1 MTAFYG
7 KHPCTEGNIGR
18 QYLCQIATYRQF
30 FKKPWL
36 TPHNHCVVGDRMFL
50 SNLLIHITLSDGIDM
65 TTICRPRPTAAASQA
80 RHKDFP
86 ALTQS
91 RA

>member
-1 MTAFYG
+1 
-7 KHPCTEGNIGR
+7 
-18 QYLCQIATYRQF
+18 
-30 FKKPWL
+30 
-36 TPHNHCVVGDRMFL
+36 MFL

-65 TTICRPRPTAAASQA
+65 TTICRPRSTTAASQA
-80 RHKDFP
+80 CHKDFP